1 MFRKIFLFILMLA
14 TVNISLACTNFLI
27 TKGASKDGSTMI
39 TYAAD
44 SYGMYGELYHWAP
57 AVYPE
62 GTKLKI
68 FEWDTGKY
76 LGKIDQSKET
86 YNVIGNMNEWQLAIS
101 ETTFGGRKELRN
113 KKGIIDYGSLIYV
126 TLQRAKTAREAI
138 KTINELVEKYGYYSS
153 GESFSIS
160 DPDEVWIMELIGKGE
175 GKKGAVWVAVKI
187 PNGYVSAH
195 ANQARITTFN
205 QDDPENVLYAKD
217 VISFA
222 REKGYF
228 SGEDKDF
235 NFSDAYAPLDF
246 GAVRFCD
253 ARVWS
258 FFRRVKKDMDKYLS
272 YVKGKSMKRM
282 PLYIKPDKKL
292 SVHNV
297 MQLMRDHYEGT
308 PFDMTKGVAA
318 GTFNSPYRATPLV
331 WKCEDEMYFHER
343 PISTPQTAFSF
354 VSQSR
359 SNMPKEIG
367 GVLWF
372 GLDDTYFTVYN
383 PIYTCS
389 REVPPNYKQ
398 GLGSSAEFTWKS
410 AFWVFNFVSNYSY
423 PIYSRVIED
432 VKEVQN
438 KLEGLFV
445 SRQKEVEQTALV
457 LYKQAPGRA
466 IDYLTNY
473 SISMATKTYTDWKR
487 LGENLVLKYTDTIVK
502 DEFFKVKR
510 VGYSE
515 ETRKAIVEKEG
526 AKIKMRELPV
536 EKETTIQS
544 LNHKIKKAIK
554 NKNYL
559 SAKKLLTKAIKVVPE
574 NESIKTKLKKVNLIL
589 EKLEQIHKE
598 TFNK

>member
-1 MFRKIFLFILMLA
+1 MFRKIFLFVLTLVM
-14 TVNISLACTNFLI
+14 VNISLACTNFLI
-27 TKGASKDGSTMI
+27 TKGASKDGSTMV

-57 AVYPE
+57 AVYAD

-76 LGKIDQSKET
+76 LGKIDQAAGT
-86 YNVIGNMNEWQLAIS
+86 YNVVGNMNEWQLAIS
-101 ETTFGGRKELRN
+101 ETTFGGRRELRN
-113 KKGIIDYGSLIYV
+113 KKGIMDYGSLIYV

-138 KTINELVEKYGYYSS
+138 KIMSELVEKYGYYSS

-160 DPDEVWIMELIGKGE
+160 DPNEVWIMELIGKGE

-187 PNGYVSAH
+187 PDGYVSAH
-195 ANQARITTFN
+195 ANQARITTFD

-228 SGEDKDF
+228 NGEDKDF

-258 FFRRVKKDMDKYLS
+258 FFRRINKDMDKYLA
-272 YVKGKSMKRM
+272 YVEGKSMKRM
-282 PLYIKPDKKL
+282 PLYIKPDEKL
-292 SVHNV
+292 SVHDV

-331 WKCEDEMYFHER
+331 WKCDDEMYFHER

-359 SNMPKEIG
+359 SDLPREVG

-389 REVPPNYKQ
+389 KEVPHNYKQ
-398 GLGSSAEFTWKS
+398 GLGSSAEFTWES

-423 PIYSRVIED
+423 PIYSRVIDD
-432 VKEVQN
+432 VRAEQN
-438 KLEGLFV
+438 RLEGLFV
-445 SRQKEVEQTALV
+445 SRQKEIDQTAMA

-466 IDYLTNY
+466 VDYLTDY
-473 SISMATKTYTDWKR
+473 SISMATKTYQNWKK
-487 LGENLVLKYTDTIVK
+487 LGENLILKYTDTIIK
-502 DEFFKVKR
+502 DEFLKVQR

-515 ETRKAIVEKEG
+515 EARKAIVEKEG
-526 AKIKMRELPV
+526 DKIKMRELPV
-536 EKETTIQS
+536 EKETTLQA
-544 LNHKIKKAIK
+544 LNGKIKKALDK
-554 NKNYL
+554 QNYKE
-559 SAKKLLTKAIKVVPE
+559 AKKLLTRANKTAPENKAIKD
-574 NESIKTKLKKVNLIL
+574 KLEKVNSVLK
-589 EKLEQIHKE
+589 KLEQIHKE
-598 TFNK
+598 TFNN

>member
-1 MFRKIFLFILMLA
+1 MIKKIFFAVLILTMA
-14 TVNISLACTNFLI
+14 NISLACTNFLI
-27 TKGASKDGSTMI
+27 TRGASTDGSTMV

-62 GTKLKI
+62 GAKLKV

-76 LGKIDQSKET
+76 LGKIDQAAET
-86 YNVIGNMNEWQLAIS
+86 YNVVGNMNEWQLAIS
-101 ETTFGGRKELRN
+101 ETTFGGRRELRN
-113 KKGIIDYGSLIYV
+113 REGIMDYGSLIYI

-138 KTINELVEKYGYYSS
+138 KIMNDLVQKYGYYSS

-160 DPDEVWIMELIGKGE
+160 DPNEVWVMELIGKGK

-187 PNGYVSAH
+187 PDGYVSAH
-195 ANQARITTFN
+195 ANQARITTFDQN
-205 QDDPENVLYAKD
+205 DPENVLFSKD

-222 REKGYF
+222 REMGYF
-228 SGEDKDF
+228 SGKDKDF

-258 FFRRVKKDMDKYLS
+258 FFRRVNKDMDKYLP
-272 YVKGKSMKRM
+272 YIEGKSLERM

-292 SVHNV
+292 SVHDV
-297 MQLMRDHYEGT
+297 MNLMRDHYEGT
-308 PFDMTKGVAA
+308 PLDMTKGFAA

-331 WKCEDEMYFHER
+331 WQCDDKKYFHER

-359 SNMPKEIG
+359 ADLPREVG

-389 REVPPNYKQ
+389 REIPENYRR
-398 GLGSSAEFTWKS
+398 GLGSSSQFTWES

-423 PIYSRVIED
+423 PIYSRVIDD
-432 VKEVQN
+432 VRNVRNQ
-438 KLEGLFV
+438 LEGLFV
-445 SRQKEVEQTALV
+445 AQQKGIEAAALA
-457 LYKQAPGRA
+457 LHNQAPGRA
-466 IDYLTNY
+466 VDYLTDY
-473 SISMATKTYTDWKR
+473 SVSMATKTYKDWKK
-487 LGENLVLKYTDTIVK
+487 LGENLLLKYTDTIVK

-515 ETRKAIVEKEG
+515 ETRREMVRQEG
-526 AKIKMRELPV
+526 DRFKMRKLPV
-536 EKETTIQS
+536 EKETELQA
-544 LNHKIKKAIK
+544 LNLKIKKALDGH
-554 NKNYL
+554 NYKE
-559 SAKKLLTKAIKVVPE
+559 AEKHLTKANELAPE
-574 NESIKTKLKKVNLIL
+574 NKEISDKLEKVKTVLKKLK
-589 EKLEQIHKE
+589 QIHTE
-598 TFNK
+598 TFSN